1 MQDFATSHRMP
12 ENVVYPPIHG
22 RRNTDNSDLSLDGM
36 GNGYPIF
43 RQLLFHGNMI
53 GISLEYFKHI

>member
-1 MQDFATSHRMP
+1 MS
-12 ENVVYPPIHG
+12 ENVVYPPMHG